1 MKSLIL
7 SVNSLS
13 DVLDTSTI
21 KSPIRLDSYDVL
33 KNQPSILLKL
43 MSALMSSLLSDAVM
57 SVANKFED
65 GKSSFETKNDTQFF
79 MARTISLVFIKAS
92 VLDRFLKY
100 MEDPVWRSEE
110 RALMAKL
117 ALLYGLWCL
126 EEHTSSLLRCESKI
140 VLIKSLILNNLYIY
154 SLCTSNLKYRIK
166 FLCIVY
172 L

>member
-57 SVANKFED
+57 SVANIFED

-140 VLIKSLILNNLYIY
+140 VLIKSLVLNNLYIY
-154 SLCTSNLKYRIK
+154 SLCTSDLKDGIK
-166 FLCIVY
+166 FLCIVD

>member
-13 DVLDTSTI
+13 DVLDTSST
-21 KSPIRLDSYDVL
+21 KSPICLESSHML
-33 KNQPSILLKL
+33 KNQPIILLQL

-57 SVANKFED
+57 SVSNKFED
-65 GKSSFETKNDTQFF
+65 GQSSFETKNDTQFF

-100 MEDPVWRSEE
+100 MEDPVWRPEE

-126 EEHTSSLLRCESKI
+126 EEHTSSLLRCESKLVVI
-140 VLIKSLILNNLYIY
+140 
-154 SLCTSNLKYRIK
+154 
-166 FLCIVY
+166 
-172 L
+172 